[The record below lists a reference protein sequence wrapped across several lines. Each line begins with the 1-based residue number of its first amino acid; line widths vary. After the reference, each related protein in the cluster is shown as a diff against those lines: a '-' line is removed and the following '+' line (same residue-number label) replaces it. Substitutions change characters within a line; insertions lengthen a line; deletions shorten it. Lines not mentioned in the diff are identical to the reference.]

1 MATTL
6 PTVDNVIGK
15 VQPQRLPRVSVPA
28 GAFQTPE
35 PALREMADTV
45 QDFALDRFGQVNED
59 EAQDLTNDLNRKRRS
74 LIDGTAD
81 EKGYTSFENREA
93 LNQRKTVE
101 GDWKNYIA
109 EIQKRA
115 SNGHVSRML
124 SKQISR
130 QTELFQ
136 NAVTSHANAAQKAV
150 GKQVHE
156 AAVFEFT
163 QNQISD
169 AQKYDVEGAAA
180 KYNAEISAFKNKRAD
195 YYTLTEGLDG
205 DKMRQ
210 MVKLDVSNM
219 HKEVIQDLMIKNAAG
234 AQKYFEIYRAD
245 IDRRIHDE
253 LMGPMQIK
261 VRDQVALDDVKYYT
275 DPAVEGGDSR
285 PDIMTPDGA
294 RTAYAELEAK
304 HAKDPEQLKV
314 SEARLKVAIDR
325 EQNIRDDES
334 EEHLLAATQKLMRDP
349 GAPLSGPEVKSFLG
363 ITGGAALLLRMQTTK
378 PPISETIS
386 ATNYAKFSDV
396 FTAQEKSGKVMT
408 PGQYNAQYATLLNTT
423 EYNKGLNLVNAWHSR
438 NTKKAASNQEKANAE
453 TTLTDAKRVQ
463 IAYLNSGLAK
473 TTTTGAFNKKSKL
486 RLVLLEKAVDLA
498 VQEKATTLKRDLT
511 TAEKD
516 AVIDGIIAKRVFI
529 DDAGYDTEAIAAL
542 VTEER
547 ADGDRVYVPFAK
559 IDAADLPVLTKSL
572 EAKSIT
578 WSDDQELRRI
588 LEDYAAAIYRGTVFK
603 NKFIRK
609 EQTRSDPKSV
619 YHPLK
624 SGN

>member
-15 VQPQRLPRVSVPA
+15 VQPQRLPRVNVPA

-35 PALREMADTV
+35 AELNAMAKTV
-45 QDFALDRFGQVNED
+45 QDFALDRFGQANED
-59 EAQDLTNDLNRKRRS
+59 EAQDLTNELNKKRRT
-74 LIDGTAD
+74 LLDGTAE
-81 EKGYTSFENREA
+81 EKGYTSYENREA
-93 LNQRKTVE
+93 LDRRTTVE
-101 GDWKNYIA
+101 TDWKNYIDKLK
-109 EIQKRA
+109 ERA

-163 QNQISD
+163 QNQISN
-169 AQKYDVEGAAA
+169 ARNYDVEGAAA
-180 KYNAEISAFKNKRAD
+180 KYNGEISAFKNKRAN

-219 HKEVIQDLMIKNAAG
+219 HKEVIQDLMVKNPAG

-245 IDRRIHDE
+245 IDRTIHAE
-253 LMGPMQIK
+253 LMEPLQIK
-261 VRDQVALDDVKYYT
+261 VRDQVALDDVKHFT
-275 DPAVEGGDSR
+275 DRAVEGADKR
-285 PDIMTPDGA
+285 LDIMTPDGA
-294 RTAYAELEAK
+294 RTAYAELRAK
-304 HAKDPEQLKV
+304 YANNPEQLKV

-325 EQNIRDDES
+325 EQDIRDEES
-334 EEHLLAATQKLMRDP
+334 EQHLLAATQKLMRNP
-349 GAPLSGPEVKSFLG
+349 AHPLSGPEVKAFLG
-363 ITGGAALLLRMQTTK
+363 VNGGAALLLRMQTTK

-408 PGQYNAQYATLLNTT
+408 PGQYNAQYATLLNTS

-453 TTLTDAKRVQ
+453 TTLSDAKRVQ
-463 IAYLNSGLAK
+463 IAYLSSGLAK
-473 TTTTGAFNKKSKL
+473 TNNKGVLDKKSKL
-486 RLVLLEKAVDLA
+486 RLVLLEKAVDLE
-498 VQEKATTLKRDLT
+498 VQAKATNLNRELT
-511 TAEKD
+511 AAEKD
-516 AVIDGIIAKRVFI
+516 AVVDGVIAKRVFI

-547 ADGDRVYVPFAK
+547 ADGDRVYVPFAN
-559 IDAADLPVLTKSL
+559 ISGEDQRNLTRSL

-588 LEDYAAAIYRGTVFK
+588 LEEYAAAIARGTVFT

-609 EQTRSDPKSV
+609 EQTRSDPNSV
-619 YHPLK
+619 FAPMP

>member
-28 GAFQTPE
+28 GAFQTPNAE
-35 PALREMADTV
+35 LDAMAKTV

-59 EAQDLTNDLNRKRRS
+59 EAQDLTNDLNRKRRT
-74 LIDGTAD
+74 LLDGTAD
-81 EKGYTSFENREA
+81 EKGYTSYENREA
-93 LNQRKTVE
+93 LNRRKTVE
-101 GDWKNYIA
+101 ADWKNYTD
-109 EIQKRA
+109 ELQERA

-163 QNQISD
+163 QNQISS
-169 AQKYDVEGAAA
+169 ARKYDVEGAAA
-180 KYNAEISAFKNKRAD
+180 KYNGEISAFRNKRAD

-219 HKEVIQDLMIKNAAG
+219 HKEVIQDLMIKNPAG

-261 VRDQVALDDVKYYT
+261 VRDQVALDDVKHYT
-275 DPAVEGGDSR
+275 DPAVVMTDNR

-294 RTAYAELEAK
+294 RTAYAELQAK

-378 PPISETIS
+378 PPISETVS
-386 ATNYAKFSDV
+386 MKNFAAFSDIYA
-396 FTAQEKSGKVMT
+396 AQEKAGKVMT
-408 PGQYNAQYATLLNTT
+408 PGQYNAKYATLLNTT
-423 EYNKGLNLVNAWHSR
+423 EYNKGLNLVNAWHTR
-438 NTKKAASNQEKANAE
+438 FTKTAVSNADKAKAVSMLSD
-453 TTLTDAKRVQ
+453 TKRVET
-463 IAYLNSGLAK
+463 AYLNSGLAK
-473 TTTTGAFNKKSKL
+473 TNDKGVLNKESKF
-486 RLVLLEKAVDLA
+486 RLVALAKAVDLA
-498 VQEKATTLKRDLT
+498 AQEKATTLKRDLT

-529 DDAGYDTEAIAAL
+529 DDAWGDTEAIAAL
-542 VTEER
+542 VTEKR
-547 ADGDRVYVPFAK
+547 ADGDRVYVPFAN
-559 IDAADLPVLTKSL
+559 IDDADQTNLTQSL
-572 EAKSIT
+572 VAKGIT
-578 WSDDQELRRI
+578 WSSDQELRRI
-588 LEDYAAAIYRGTVFK
+588 LEEYAAAIARGVVFT
-603 NKFIRK
+603 NKFILK
-609 EQTRSDPKSV
+609 EQTRGSTDSV
-619 YHPLK
+619 TTPIL